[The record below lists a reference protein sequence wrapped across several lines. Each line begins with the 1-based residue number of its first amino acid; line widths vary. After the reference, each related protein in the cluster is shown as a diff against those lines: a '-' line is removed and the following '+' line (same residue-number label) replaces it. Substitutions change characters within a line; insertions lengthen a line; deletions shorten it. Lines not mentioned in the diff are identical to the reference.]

1 MSLRAR
7 LFPPARQS
15 LGWQRPCLKRLAARA
30 WIVANVLISAAPELC
45 TSILLPFFVAL
56 MAERDHVAGVARANL
71 ERGVGIGHLARLVAL
86 GVAGK
91 QLAVTTSA
99 VLVITS
105 GIRDCAG

>member
-1 MSLRAR
+1 
-7 LFPPARQS
+7 
-15 LGWQRPCLKRLAARA
+15 
-30 WIVANVLISAAPELC
+30 
-45 TSILLPFFVAL
+45 

>member
-1 MSLRAR
+1 
-7 LFPPARQS
+7 
-15 LGWQRPCLKRLAARA
+15 
-30 WIVANVLISAAPELC
+30 
-45 TSILLPFFVAL
+45 

-91 QLAVTTSA
+91 QLAVITSA

-105 GIRDCAG
+105 GIVLANGARAAASGQT